1 MQMIQ
6 RSMIVNFKV
15 SYFHIFKSRHLD
27 QSLAMTGIVRH
38 GFFLSELNTAG
49 GVFVLPKKVGLCFEK
64 PKSVTIF
71 LYVPHSKSAL

>member
-27 QSLAMTGIVRH
+27 QSLAVTGVVRH
-38 GFFLSELNTAG
+38 GFLLSELNAAW
-49 GVFVLPKKVGLCFEK
+49 GVFVLPKQVGLCFEK
-64 PKSVTIF
+64 PKSVTLFI
-71 LYVPHSKSAL
+71 LVETQA